1 MLPVVPGWCPGLAK
15 VEATFSSPLPSRITS
30 TEANETAPLLADAEE
45 AAQVDHGGDDG
56 ARVIHQQV
64 IRLPEVFPAARE
76 KDWWRRGPCTRRSGM
91 AQAEQPR
98 AEDLRRMFRTLS
110 DFISDITGGSREAQA
125 FDENDYR
132 LAAAALLVHVMS
144 IDGAVTDDE
153 RIVLKDILAT
163 RFGLDAQE
171 GEALVELAIAKDAEA
186 VDLYAFTSV
195 LNRAL
200 DDEGRLRI
208 VEMMFEVAY
217 ADGGLSEFEDNLVWR
232 AAELLNVGSRD
243 RIRIRRE
250 VREETETGGE
260 RQE

>member
-1 MLPVVPGWCPGLAK
+1 
-15 VEATFSSPLPSRITS
+15 
-30 TEANETAPLLADAEE
+30 
-45 AAQVDHGGDDG
+45 
-56 ARVIHQQV
+56 
-64 IRLPEVFPAARE
+64 
-76 KDWWRRGPCTRRSGM
+76 
-91 AQAEQPR
+91 
-98 AEDLRRMFRTLS
+98 MFRTLS
-110 DFISDITGGSREAQA
+110 EFISDITGGQKEAAA
-125 FDENDYR
+125 FDETDYR

-144 IDGAVTDDE
+144 IDGAVTDAE
-153 RIVLKDILAT
+153 RTILGDILSG
-163 RFGLDAQE
+163 RFGLDA
-171 GEALVELAIAKDAEA
+171 EATEQLVELAIARDAEA

-250 VREETETGGE
+250 VREETGGADE
-260 RQE
+260 PPAQ

>member
-1 MLPVVPGWCPGLAK
+1 
-15 VEATFSSPLPSRITS
+15 
-30 TEANETAPLLADAEE
+30 
-45 AAQVDHGGDDG
+45 
-56 ARVIHQQV
+56 
-64 IRLPEVFPAARE
+64 
-76 KDWWRRGPCTRRSGM
+76 
-91 AQAEQPR
+91 
-98 AEDLRRMFRTLS
+98 MFRTLS
-110 DFISDITGGSREAQA
+110 DFITDITGGQREAAA

-144 IDGAVTDDE
+144 IDGAVTEDE
-153 RIVLKDILAT
+153 QVVLKDILAT
-163 RFGLDAQE
+163 RFGLDAGE
-171 GEALVELAIAKDAEA
+171 SEALVELAIAKDAEA

-200 DDEGRLRI
+200 DDEGRMRI

-250 VREETETGGE
+250 VREETESGGE
-260 RQE
+260 QQE

>member
-1 MLPVVPGWCPGLAK
+1 
-15 VEATFSSPLPSRITS
+15 
-30 TEANETAPLLADAEE
+30 
-45 AAQVDHGGDDG
+45 
-56 ARVIHQQV
+56 
-64 IRLPEVFPAARE
+64 
-76 KDWWRRGPCTRRSGM
+76 
-91 AQAEQPR
+91 
-98 AEDLRRMFRTLS
+98 MFRTLS
-110 DFISDITGGSREAQA
+110 DFITDITGGAREAAA
-125 FDENDYR
+125 FDETDYR

-144 IDGAVTDDE
+144 IDGAVTVDE
-153 RIVLKDILAT
+153 QAVLRTILAN
-163 RFGLDAQE
+163 RFGLDAKE
-171 GEALVELAIAKDAEA
+171 SEALVELAIAKDAEA

-200 DDEGRLRI
+200 DDEGRRRI

-260 RQE
+260 QPE

>member
-1 MLPVVPGWCPGLAK
+1 
-15 VEATFSSPLPSRITS
+15 
-30 TEANETAPLLADAEE
+30 
-45 AAQVDHGGDDG
+45 
-56 ARVIHQQV
+56 
-64 IRLPEVFPAARE
+64 
-76 KDWWRRGPCTRRSGM
+76 
-91 AQAEQPR
+91 
-98 AEDLRRMFRTLS
+98 MFRTLS
-110 DFISDITGGSREAQA
+110 DFITEITGGQREAAA
-125 FDENDYR
+125 FDESDYR

-144 IDGAVTDDE
+144 IDGAVTAE
-153 RIVLKDILAT
+153 EQAVLRSILAS

-171 GEALVELAIAKDAEA
+171 SEALVELAIAKDAEA

-200 DDEGRLRI
+200 DDEGRRRI

-250 VREETETGGE
+250 VRDETEQDGE
-260 RQE
+260 RPE